1 MVSVKITVVNSAVK
15 KYPFTFNYMYLLIS
29 PIRYAEISYFG
40 SIARREISLYT
51 ISCIV
56 VCLSCAELLSYQS
69 PNIVSIR
76 GAAVH

>member
-1 MVSVKITVVNSAVK
+1 MVSVKSTVVNSTVK
-15 KYPFTFNYMYLLIS
+15 KYPFTFNYMYPLIS
-29 PIRYAEISYFG
+29 PIHYAKINYFG
-40 SIARREISLYT
+40 SKARREISLYT